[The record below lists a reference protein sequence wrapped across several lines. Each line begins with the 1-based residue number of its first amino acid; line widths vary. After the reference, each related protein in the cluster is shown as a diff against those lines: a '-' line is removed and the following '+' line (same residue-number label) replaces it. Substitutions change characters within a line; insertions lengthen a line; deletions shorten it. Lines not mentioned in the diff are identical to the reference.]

1 MGLKMVERVPLLC
14 GIHSEF
20 DLHNSVF
27 KLNEG
32 VRKIASMG
40 YKAVMI
46 LDPQPVGWIK
56 FIRVCKSSGIKP
68 IIALPFRGDFLV
80 ALDTVG
86 LFELYRIFNG
96 LIEPQDAKHVERIS
110 LPAWHVRYA
119 NPSEKLGLELL
130 ALLGSHEMLEGAHV
144 PWPAE
149 YVQFL
154 QKNGAELATLFK
166 LEDEVQEYHPKLEHA
181 FPVVATREELAK
193 ECVHFLQ
200 SAGKLNDVYLRR
212 LHRELEE
219 MENAGILNYIATIR
233 KVVQTCKNLDAQV
246 GPGRGSAVGSLVCY
260 ALGIT
265 HVDPVEHSLLFE
277 RFLNR
282 ARRELPD
289 IDIDVEDRRRQE
301 VIEALK
307 KDFGRFSVLNI
318 LTFGTLGERLLKSEI
333 QRVRRNLKRP
343 LSVDGRTLQLL
354 LGLPYHKSS
363 HAAGLIVSKADLRTV
378 TPVDVENELLLMD
391 MEDLEEIG
399 LVKID
404 LLGLRTLSFLRDVSE
419 SVGISED
426 TVPLDDERAYDVLAQ
441 GLTAGVFQLESRQ
454 ATLLAISLSPRNL
467 DELSDLI
474 ALNRP
479 GPIQSGMV
487 DEYIHHKHQE
497 KTVYLHP
504 SLEKILSRTRGTLIY
519 QEQVIE
525 LAMEVA
531 GFSAEDAD
539 VLRRAMAKK
548 DAKLLAKLRPRFI
561 EGAMNYGLSKEAS
574 NMLFDWIYNF
584 AGYAFNRSHSIAYA
598 HLTYLAAYL
607 KAHATR
613 EFYRTYLIQ
622 NAGEGAKCWRALN
635 EVRYLGMRVLGV
647 EESRANEEGIR
658 VPVECVK
665 GIGPQTASTVAS
677 ILGSD
682 EGFEEMVN
690 QLNRSGV
697 HLRLL
702 ENLIKA
708 GTFDERINTR
718 KGAIKKLR
726 RVAEGLT
733 EPVITLQRALFGIVD
748 ETDSEGEGEESPD
761 DKMLMELESLGFPV
775 TLPIPSTDLERFRDA
790 NLCEISIKFSR
801 GVVPFRCVRWN
812 KMSVIS
818 DGNCAIAIKSELP
831 SSGVAFLDFSSRN
844 VLKCF
849 AENPERVERIYKH
862 SITPEEIV
870 PAPDGNVVVIPAR
883 GSRIVVNGAIAK
895 LPDEVSFY

>member
-1 MGLKMVERVPLLC
+1 MVERVPPLC

-27 KLNEG
+27 KLDED
-32 VRKIASMG
+32 VRKVASMG
-40 YKAVMI
+40 YRAVMI

-56 FIRVCKSSGIKP
+56 FIRACRSSGIKP
-68 IIALPFRGDFLV
+68 IVALPFRGDFLV

-86 LFELYRIFNG
+86 LFELYRVFNG

-119 NPSEKLGLELL
+119 SPAEKRGLELL
-130 ALLGSHEMLEGAHV
+130 ALLGSHEMPEGSHV
-144 PWPAE
+144 PQPAE

-154 QKNGAELATLFK
+154 QKKGAEPAILSK
-166 LEDEVQEYHPKLEHA
+166 LEEEVREYHPKLEHA

-193 ECVHFLQ
+193 ECVRFLQ

-219 MENAGILNYIATIR
+219 MESAGILDYIATIR
-233 KVVQTCKNLDAQV
+233 KVVQTCKSLDARV

-265 HVDPVEHSLLFE
+265 HVDPVEHGLLFE

-282 ARRELPD
+282 ARKELPD
-289 IDIDVEDRRRQE
+289 IDIDVEDRKRQE

-307 KDFGRFSVLNI
+307 EDFGRFSVLNI
-318 LTFGTLGERLLKSEI
+318 LTFGTLGERSLKSEI
-333 QRVRRNLKRP
+333 QRVSRTLRRP

-354 LGLPYHKSS
+354 LGLPYHRSS
-363 HAAGLIVSKADLRTV
+363 HAAGLIVSRTDLRTV
-378 TPVDVENELLLMD
+378 APVDVENELLLMD

-426 TVPLDDERAYDVLAQ
+426 TIPLDDEKAYDVLAQ

-454 ATLLAISLSPRNL
+454 ATLLAVSLSPRNL

-479 GPIQSGMV
+479 GPLQSGMV
-487 DEYIHHKHQE
+487 DEYIRHKHQKKIE
-497 KTVYLHP
+497 YLHP
-504 SLEKILSRTRGTLIY
+504 SLEKILSQTRGTLIY
-519 QEQVIE
+519 QEQVME

-548 DAKLLAKLRPRFI
+548 DAKLLEKLKPRFI
-561 EGAMNYGLSKEAS
+561 EGAMTYGLSEEAS
-574 NMLFDWIYNF
+574 SMLFDWIFNF

-607 KAHATR
+607 KARATR
-613 EFYRTYLIQ
+613 EFYRTYLAQ
-622 NAGEGAKCWRALN
+622 NAGDGVKCWRALN
-635 EVRYLGMRVLGV
+635 EARYLGMRVLGV
-647 EESRANEEGIR
+647 GKSRESEEGIR

-665 GIGPQTASTVAS
+665 GIGPQIASTVAS
-677 ILGSD
+677 ILSSD
-682 EGFEEMVN
+682 VDFEEAVDR
-690 QLNRSGV
+690 LNRSGV

-708 GTFDERINTR
+708 GIFDDRITTR

-726 RVAEGLT
+726 KVAEGLT
-733 EPVITLQRALFGIVD
+733 EPVITLQRVLFGIVE
-748 ETDSEGEGEESPD
+748 ETDSEGENEESSD

-775 TLPIPSTDLERFRDA
+775 TLSIPSTDLEHFRDA

-801 GVVPFRCVRWN
+801 GVIPFRCVRWN
-812 KMSVIS
+812 EMSVIS
-818 DGNCAIAIKSELP
+818 DGNCAIAVKNELP

-849 AENPERVERIYKH
+849 AEKPERVERVYKRP
-862 SITPEEIV
+862 INPEEIM
-870 PAPDGNVVVIPAR
+870 PASDGNVIVIPAR
-883 GSRIVVNGAIAK
+883 GSRIVVNGAIAR
-895 LPDEVSFY
+895 LPDEVFFY